1 MPVKPIESFAEFQQL
16 FEGDRTIVIDFW
28 ATWCGPCR
36 AISPVF
42 ERLAEQSSSA
52 IDFYKVDVDAQ
63 EQIAQECG
71 VRAMPT
77 FMVFRAGDK
86 LGEVT
91 GANPAGLE
99 ALIKKHS
106 E

>member
-1 MPVKPIESFAEFQQL
+1 MPVKPIESFAQFQEVL
-16 FEGDRTIVIDFW
+16 NGERTAIVDFW
-28 ATWCGPCR
+28 ATCR

-42 ERLAEQSSSA
+42 EKLSDDESSSA

-91 GANPAGLE
+91 GANPAGLQ

-106 E
+106 GQ